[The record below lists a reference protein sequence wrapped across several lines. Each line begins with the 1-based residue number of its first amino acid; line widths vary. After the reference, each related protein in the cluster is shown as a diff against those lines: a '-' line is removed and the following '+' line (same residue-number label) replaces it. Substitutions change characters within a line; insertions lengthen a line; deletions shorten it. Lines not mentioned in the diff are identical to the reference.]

1 MNDAFLMRVLNRL
14 ANLNKQVQPFASR
27 QVVLVTV
34 VGDFDAA
41 HQFHDEVGTARV
53 RRAGLQD
60 LGNIRMIHQRQR
72 LALSFE
78 AGDDLLGVHAQLDDL
93 EGDHPPD
100 RFLLLS
106 HVHHATAALANLLK
120 QFVMPDLVPRFL
132 RH

>member
-41 HQFHDEVGTARV
+41 YQFHDKVGTAGV
-53 RRAGLQD
+53 RRTSLQD
-60 LGNIRMIHQRQR
+60 LGYIRMLHHRQR

-78 AGDDLLGVHAQLDDL
+78 AGNDLLRVHAQLDDL
-93 EGDHPPD
+93 
-100 RFLLLS
+100 
-106 HVHHATAALANLLK
+106 
-120 QFVMPDLVPRFL
+120 
-132 RH
+132 